1 MSPSVG
7 SSPVI
12 PTTELGL
19 VYHPPEQPFPE
30 AFMPLEF
37 DVQLRTALPAPN
49 VGSVIVTHLMLNH
62 GSVHT
67 CLDLIRTRRIPSC
80 QEAFEWILWSA

>member
-1 MSPSVG
+1 MWPSVG
-7 SSPVI
+7 SSPVV
-12 PTTELGL
+12 PRMELGL
-19 VYHPPEQPFPE
+19 VYHPPKQPLPE

-37 DVQLRTALPAPN
+37 DIQLRTALPAPN
-49 VGSVIVTHLMLNH
+49 FVSATVTHLMLNH

-80 QEAFEWILWSA
+80 QAALEWIM